1 MIQTSLQVVKVSF
14 FYLVKFTTTIF
25 IQRILFKIVTIL
37 VLANFEGHKI
47 EFECRLPSFVQ
58 IYLLNIF
65 GKLKLQFCVVK
76 ISASKLSFLALTL
89 LTPCLIIG
97 ALTTSVT
104 AGYAFQFARN
114 LKLPDFKSS
123 KPVDDNQEDATN
135 EKVIKAS
142 SSSKRK
148 EVILVFM
155 GILFMFLSYG
165 IDMYFQ
171 SQIYVFGLCG
181 PFELSPSYAGKLNT
195 TYFASYLIGRLLS
208 IPISTILSPNGI
220 IILALIGSGISSVLL
235 SIFGSTNLNML
246 FVNTGVMGLFIA
258 FFVGSGINWLTT
270 NVENISSKQ
279 VSLVFLGSPLA
290 NCVFPPIASF
300 LLYEFSPECV
310 FYTSVSCVLVL
321 TFCFSFMNVI
331 AKKIS

>member
-1 MIQTSLQVVKVSF
+1 M
-14 FYLVKFTTTIF
+14 
-25 IQRILFKIVTIL
+25 
-37 VLANFEGHKI
+37 
-47 EFECRLPSFVQ
+47 
-58 IYLLNIF
+58 
-65 GKLKLQFCVVK
+65 
-76 ISASKLSFLALTL
+76 
-89 LTPCLIIG
+89 
-97 ALTTSVT
+97 
-104 AGYAFQFARN
+104 FQFARN
-114 LKLPDFKSS
+114 LKLPDFNSP
-123 KPVDDNQEDATN
+123 KPDEKDLEDSTN
-135 EKVIKAS
+135 GKVQTS
-142 SSSKRK
+142 NSSKRK

-155 GILFMFLSYG
+155 GIVFMFLAYG

-181 PFELSPSYAGKLNT
+181 PFELSPGYAGKLNT

-220 IILALIGSGISSVLL
+220 IILALIGSGVSSVLL
-235 SIFGSTNLNML
+235 SIFGSTNLTML
-246 FVNTGVMGLFIA
+246 YVNTGVMGLFIA

-290 NCVFPPIASF
+290 NCVFPPLASF

-321 TFCFSFMNVI
+321 TFCFAFMNVI